1 MKPNDMIDYFRSINS
16 NIFKKIGEKNTM
28 KYPGLLDD
36 DISRVGTNEAQ
47 MYNLLSGMVVA
58 DLVKTC
64 LGPRGMSK
72 MYIDILG
79 EDTLTKHGG
88 AFLRKVDVDHPAAKS
103 VIEAV
108 NTVDTHVGDGTSSTA
123 ILIGSLLGNAKEL
136 LNLGIPTATIIRGYE
151 MGLDLALN
159 SLDEIKIKQNNDNLE
174 KMRELLITCITGKTI
189 FDLQEDQMKIVDM
202 IIEASLDVAD
212 LKNHHLSI
220 DDIKIEEKIGN
231 VTQIQLI
238 KGTLIDKTID
248 SSAMPKCIN
257 NAKILLIN
265 ESLETMKTRCESEI
279 EITSPEQ
286 MSQFLVQENN
296 DLDHLV
302 ENIVNSGANVVI
314 SRKGVNDFVQES
326 LAKKGIISMRRV
338 KYNDLWWLEKAV
350 GAKTCESIEKISPNE
365 LGFARKIYEKTVG
378 GDPMVFVEGKSP
390 KSVTILLR
398 ANSKRYL
405 DELHRNILNAFHVLQ
420 NFIESPFVVYGAG
433 SVEGL
438 VSQKIK
444 KQSVIIDGKEQV
456 VVDKFGDA
464 ILQIPLTLA
473 KNVGMDILDTKT
485 CLQAKLANS
494 NGKIKWYGIN
504 SETRNISDMSS
515 SKIIETVAVKQ
526 QIFKTAVEATNLIL
540 NVNDVF
546 MKNIIDNTHC
556 HVDGVVHAHHDPGKN
571 HNHFEQEG
579 LEQRQMHQYY

>member
-1 MKPNDMIDYFRSINS
+1 
-16 NIFKKIGEKNTM
+16 M
-28 KYPGLLDD
+28 KYPGLLND

-47 MYNLLSGMVVA
+47 MYNLLSGTLVA

-108 NTVDTHVGDGTSSTA
+108 NTVDTHVGDGTSSAA

-136 LNLGIPTATIIRGYE
+136 LNLGIPTATIVRGYE
-151 MGLDLALN
+151 IGLDLVLDT
-159 SLDEIKIKQNNDNLE
+159 LDEIKIKQNNDNLE
-174 KMRELLITCITGKTI
+174 KMRELLTTCITGKTI

-202 IIEASLDVAD
+202 IIEAVLDVAD
-212 LKNHHLSI
+212 LKNNHFAI
-220 DDIKIEEKIGN
+220 DDIKIEDKIGN
-231 VTQIQLI
+231 VTEIQLI

-257 NAKILLIN
+257 DAKILLIN
-265 ESLETMKTRCESEI
+265 EPLETMKTRYESEI
-279 EITSPEQ
+279 EITSPKQ

-296 DLDHLV
+296 ELDHLV
-302 ENIVNSGANVVI
+302 QNIVNSGANVVI

-350 GAKTCESIEKISPNE
+350 NAKTCESIEKISPHE

-420 NFIESPFVVYGAG
+420 NFIESPFVVCGAG

-438 VSQKIK
+438 LSQKIK
-444 KQSVIIDGKEQV
+444 KQSGTIDGKEQIV
-456 VVDKFGDA
+456 VEKFADS
-464 ILQIPLTLA
+464 ILEIPLTLA
-473 KNVGMDILDTKT
+473 RNVGMDVLDTKT
-485 CLQAKLANS
+485 CLQAKFANS

-504 SETRNISDMSS
+504 SETRNISDMSL

-526 QIFKTAVEATNLIL
+526 QIFKTAVEATNLIV

>member
-1 MKPNDMIDYFRSINS
+1 
-16 NIFKKIGEKNTM
+16 M
-28 KYPGLLDD
+28 KYPGLLND

-47 MYNLLSGMVVA
+47 MYNLLSGTLVA

-108 NTVDTHVGDGTSSTA
+108 NTVDTHVGDGTSSAA

-136 LNLGIPTATIIRGYE
+136 LNLGIPTATIVRGYE
-151 MGLDLALN
+151 IGLDLVLD

-189 FDLQEDQMKIVDM
+189 FDLQEDQGKIVDM
-202 IIEASLDVAD
+202 IIEAILDVAD
-212 LKNHHLSI
+212 LKNNHFAI

-231 VTQIQLI
+231 VTEIQLI

-257 NAKILLIN
+257 DAKILLIN
-265 ESLETMKTRCESEI
+265 EPLETMKTRYESEI
-279 EITSPEQ
+279 EITSPKQ

-302 ENIVNSGANVVI
+302 QNIVNSGANVVI

-350 GAKTCESIEKISPNE
+350 NAKTCESIEKISPHE

-398 ANSKRYL
+398 ANSKQYL

-420 NFIESPFVVYGAG
+420 NFIESPFVVCGAG

-438 VSQKIK
+438 LSQKIK
-444 KQSVIIDGKEQV
+444 KQSGTIDGKEQIV
-456 VVDKFGDA
+456 VEKFADS
-464 ILQIPLTLA
+464 ILEIPLTLA
-473 KNVGMDILDTKT
+473 RNVGMDVLDTKT
-485 CLQAKLANS
+485 CLQAKFANS

-504 SETRNISDMSS
+504 SETRNISDMSL

-526 QIFKTAVEATNLIL
+526 QIFKTAVEATNLIV

>member
-1 MKPNDMIDYFRSINS
+1 
-16 NIFKKIGEKNTM
+16 M
-28 KYPGLLDD
+28 KYPGLLND

-47 MYNLLSGMVVA
+47 MYNLLSGTLVA

-108 NTVDTHVGDGTSSTA
+108 NTVDTHVGDGTSSAA

-136 LNLGIPTATIIRGYE
+136 LNLGIPTATIVRGYE
-151 MGLDLALN
+151 IGLDLVLDY
-159 SLDEIKIKQNNDNLE
+159 LDEIKIKQNNDNLE

-189 FDLQEDQMKIVDM
+189 FDLQEDQGKIVDM
-202 IIEASLDVAD
+202 IIEAVLDVAD
-212 LKNHHLSI
+212 LKNNHFAI
-220 DDIKIEEKIGN
+220 DDIKIEDKIGN
-231 VTQIQLI
+231 VTEIQLI

-257 NAKILLIN
+257 DAKILLIN
-265 ESLETMKTRCESEI
+265 EPLETMKTRYESEI
-279 EITSPEQ
+279 EITSPKQ

-296 DLDHLV
+296 ELDHLV
-302 ENIVNSGANVVI
+302 QNIVNSGANVVI

-350 GAKTCESIEKISPNE
+350 NAKTCESIEKISPHE

-398 ANSKRYL
+398 ANSKQYL

-420 NFIESPFVVYGAG
+420 NFIESPFVVCGAG

-438 VSQKIK
+438 LSQKIK
-444 KQSVIIDGKEQV
+444 KQSGTIDGKEQIV
-456 VVDKFGDA
+456 VEKFADS
-464 ILQIPLTLA
+464 ILEIPLTLA
-473 KNVGMDILDTKT
+473 RNVGMDVLDTKT
-485 CLQAKLANS
+485 CLQAKFANS

-504 SETRNISDMSS
+504 SETRNISDMSL

-540 NVNDVF
+540 SVDDVF

>member
-1 MKPNDMIDYFRSINS
+1 
-16 NIFKKIGEKNTM
+16 M
-28 KYPGLLDD
+28 KYPGLLND

-47 MYNLLSGMVVA
+47 MYNLLSGTLVA

-108 NTVDTHVGDGTSSTA
+108 NTVDTHVGDGTSSAA

-136 LNLGIPTATIIRGYE
+136 LNLGIPTATIVRGYE
-151 MGLDLALN
+151 MGLDLVLD

-202 IIEASLDVAD
+202 IIEAVLDVAD
-212 LKNHHLSI
+212 LKNNYFSI

-231 VTQIQLI
+231 VTEIQLI

-257 NAKILLIN
+257 DAKILLIN
-265 ESLETMKTRCESEI
+265 EPLETMKTRYESEI
-279 EITSPEQ
+279 EITSPKQ

-296 DLDHLV
+296 ELDHLV
-302 ENIVNSGANVVI
+302 QNIVNSGANVVI

-350 GAKTCESIEKISPNE
+350 NAKTCESIEKISPHE

-398 ANSKRYL
+398 ANSKQYL

-420 NFIESPFVVYGAG
+420 NFIESPFVVCGAG

-438 VSQKIK
+438 LSQKIK
-444 KQSVIIDGKEQV
+444 KQSGTIDGKEQIV
-456 VVDKFGDA
+456 VEKFADS
-464 ILQIPLTLA
+464 ILEIPLTLA
-473 KNVGMDILDTKT
+473 RNVGMDVLDTKT
-485 CLQAKLANS
+485 CLQAKFANS

-504 SETRNISDMSS
+504 SETRNISDMSL

-526 QIFKTAVEATNLIL
+526 QIFKTAVEATNLIV

>member
-1 MKPNDMIDYFRSINS
+1 
-16 NIFKKIGEKNTM
+16 M
-28 KYPGLLDD
+28 KYPGLLND

-47 MYNLLSGMVVA
+47 MYNLLSGTLVA

-108 NTVDTHVGDGTSSTA
+108 NTVDTHVGDGTSSAA

-136 LNLGIPTATIIRGYE
+136 LNLGIPTATIVRGYE
-151 MGLDLALN
+151 IGLDLVLD

-189 FDLQEDQMKIVDM
+189 FDLQEDQGKIVDM
-202 IIEASLDVAD
+202 IIEATLDVAD
-212 LKNHHLSI
+212 LKNNHFAI
-220 DDIKIEEKIGN
+220 DDIKIEDKIGN
-231 VTQIQLI
+231 VTEIQLI

-257 NAKILLIN
+257 DAKILLIN
-265 ESLETMKTRCESEI
+265 EPLETMKTRYESEI
-279 EITSPEQ
+279 EITSPKQ

-302 ENIVNSGANVVI
+302 QNIVNSGANVVI

-350 GAKTCESIEKISPNE
+350 NAKTCESIEKISPHE

-398 ANSKRYL
+398 ANSKQYL

-420 NFIESPFVVYGAG
+420 NFIESPFVVCGAG

-438 VSQKIK
+438 LSQKIK
-444 KQSVIIDGKEQV
+444 KQSGTIDGKEQIV
-456 VVDKFGDA
+456 VEKFADS
-464 ILQIPLTLA
+464 ILEIPLTLA
-473 KNVGMDILDTKT
+473 RNVGMDVLDTKT
-485 CLQAKLANS
+485 CLQAKFANS

-504 SETRNISDMSS
+504 SETRNISDMSL

-540 NVNDVF
+540 SVDDVF

>member
-1 MKPNDMIDYFRSINS
+1 
-16 NIFKKIGEKNTM
+16 M

-47 MYNLLSGMVVA
+47 MYNLLSGTLVA

-108 NTVDTHVGDGTSSTA
+108 NTVDTHVGDGTSSAA

-136 LNLGIPTATIIRGYE
+136 LNLGIPTATIVRGYE
-151 MGLDLALN
+151 MGLDLALD

-189 FDLQEDQMKIVDM
+189 FDLQEDQIKIVDM
-202 IIEASLDVAD
+202 IIEAVLDVAD
-212 LKNHHLSI
+212 LRNNYFSI

-231 VTQIQLI
+231 VTEIQLI

-257 NAKILLIN
+257 DAKILLIN
-265 ESLETMKTRCESEI
+265 EPLETMKTRYESEI
-279 EITSPEQ
+279 EITSPKQ

-302 ENIVNSGANVVI
+302 QNIVNSGANVVI

-350 GAKTCESIEKISPNE
+350 NAKTCESIEKISPHE

-438 VSQKIK
+438 LSQKIK
-444 KQSVIIDGKEQV
+444 NQSVTIDGKEQMV
-456 VVDKFGDA
+456 VEKFADS
-464 ILQIPLTLA
+464 ILEIPLTLA
-473 KNVGMDILDTKT
+473 RNVGMDVLDTKT
-485 CLQAKLANS
+485 CLQAKFANS

-504 SETRNISDMSS
+504 SETRNISDMSL

-540 NVNDVF
+540 SVNDVF

>member
-1 MKPNDMIDYFRSINS
+1 
-16 NIFKKIGEKNTM
+16 M

-103 VIEAV
+103 VIDAV
-108 NTVDTHVGDGTSSTA
+108 NTVDTHVGDGTSSA
-123 ILIGSLLGNAKEL
+123 SILIGSLLGNAKKL
-136 LNLGIPTATIIRGYE
+136 LNLGIPTAAIVRGYE
-151 MGLDLALN
+151 MSLDLVLE

-189 FDLQEDQMKIVDM
+189 FDLQEDQGKIVDM
-202 IIEASLDVAD
+202 IIEAVLDVAD
-212 LKNHHLSI
+212 LNNNHFAI
-220 DDIKIEEKIGN
+220 DDIKIEDKIGN
-231 VTQIQLI
+231 VTEIQLI

-257 NAKILLIN
+257 DAKILLIN
-265 ESLETMKTRCESEI
+265 EPLETMKTRYESEI

-286 MSQFLVQENN
+286 MNQFLVQENN

-302 ENIVNSGANVVI
+302 QNIVNSGANVVI

-326 LAKKGIISMRRV
+326 LAKRGIISMRRV

-350 GAKTCESIEKISPNE
+350 NAKTCESIEKISPHE

-378 GDPMVFVEGKSP
+378 GDPMVFVEGKAP

-420 NFIESPFVVYGAG
+420 NFIENPFVVWGAG

-438 VSQKIK
+438 LSQKIK
-444 KQSVIIDGKEQV
+444 EQSVTIDGKEQLA
-456 VVDKFGDA
+456 VDKFADS
-464 ILQIPLTLA
+464 ILEIPLTLA
-473 KNVGMDILDTKT
+473 RNVGMDVLDTKT
-485 CLQAKLANS
+485 RLQAKFANS
-494 NGKIKWYGIN
+494 NGKTKWYGIN
-504 SETRNISDMSS
+504 SETRNISDMSL

-540 NVNDVF
+540 SVNDVF

-556 HVDGVVHAHHDPGKN
+556 HIDGVVHAHHDPGKN

>member
-1 MKPNDMIDYFRSINS
+1 
-16 NIFKKIGEKNTM
+16 M

-36 DISRVGTNEAQ
+36 DISRVGSNEAQ
-47 MYNLLSGMVVA
+47 KYNLLSGTVVA

-108 NTVDTHVGDGTSSTA
+108 NTVDTHVGDGTSSAA

-136 LNLGIPTATIIRGYE
+136 LNLGIPTATIVQGYE
-151 MGLDLALN
+151 MGLDLVLD

-189 FDLQEDQMKIVDM
+189 FDLQDDQMKIVDM
-202 IIEASLDVAD
+202 IIEAALDVAD
-212 LKNHHLSI
+212 LKNNHFAI
-220 DDIKIEEKIGN
+220 DDIKIEEKVGN
-231 VTQIQLI
+231 ITEIQLI

-257 NAKILLIN
+257 DAKILLIN
-265 ESLETMKTRCESEI
+265 EPLETMKTRYESEI

-286 MSQFLVQENN
+286 MSQFLVQEKN

-302 ENIVNSGANVVI
+302 QNIVNSGANVVI

-350 GAKTCESIEKISPNE
+350 NAKTCESIEKISPHE

-405 DELHRNILNAFHVLQ
+405 DELHRNILNAFHVLR

-433 SVEGL
+433 SVEGIL
-438 VSQKIK
+438 SQKIK
-444 KQSVIIDGKEQV
+444 KQSVTIGGKEQLAV
-456 VVDKFGDA
+456 GKFADS
-464 ILQIPLTLA
+464 ILEIPLTLA
-473 KNVGMDILDTKT
+473 RNVGMDVLDTKT
-485 CLQAKLANS
+485 RLQAKFANS
-494 NGKIKWYGIN
+494 NGKTKWYGIN
-504 SETRNISDMSS
+504 SKTRKIYDVSS

-540 NVNDVF
+540 SVNDVF

-556 HVDGVVHAHHDPGKN
+556 HIDGVVHAHHDPGKN

>member
-1 MKPNDMIDYFRSINS
+1 
-16 NIFKKIGEKNTM
+16 M
-28 KYPGLLDD
+28 KYPGLLND

-47 MYNLLSGMVVA
+47 MYNLLSGTLVA

-103 VIEAV
+103 VIDAV
-108 NTVDTHVGDGTSSTA
+108 NTVDTHVGDGTSSAA

-136 LNLGIPTATIIRGYE
+136 LNLGIPTATIVRGYE
-151 MGLDLALN
+151 IGLDLVLD

-189 FDLQEDQMKIVDM
+189 FDLQEDQGKIVDM
-202 IIEASLDVAD
+202 IIEATLDVAD
-212 LKNHHLSI
+212 LKNNHFSI

-231 VTQIQLI
+231 VTEIQLI

-257 NAKILLIN
+257 DAKILLIN
-265 ESLETMKTRCESEI
+265 EPLETMKTRYESEI
-279 EITSPEQ
+279 EITSPKQ

-302 ENIVNSGANVVI
+302 QNIVNSGANVVI

-350 GAKTCESIEKISPNE
+350 NAKTCESIEKISPHE

-398 ANSKRYL
+398 ANSKQYL

-420 NFIESPFVVYGAG
+420 NFIESPFVVCGAG

-438 VSQKIK
+438 LSQKIK
-444 KQSVIIDGKEQV
+444 KQSGTIDGKEQIV
-456 VVDKFGDA
+456 VEKFADS
-464 ILQIPLTLA
+464 ILEIPLTLA
-473 KNVGMDILDTKT
+473 RNVGMDVLDTKT
-485 CLQAKLANS
+485 CLQAKFANS

-504 SETRNISDMSS
+504 SETRNISDMSL

-526 QIFKTAVEATNLIL
+526 QIFKTAVEATNLIV

>member
-1 MKPNDMIDYFRSINS
+1 
-16 NIFKKIGEKNTM
+16 M
-28 KYPGLLDD
+28 KYPGLLND

-47 MYNLLSGMVVA
+47 MYNLLSGTLVA

-108 NTVDTHVGDGTSSTA
+108 NTVDTHVGDGTSSAA

-136 LNLGIPTATIIRGYE
+136 LNLGIPTATIVRGYE
-151 MGLDLALN
+151 IGLDLALD

-202 IIEASLDVAD
+202 IIEAVLDVAD
-212 LKNHHLSI
+212 LKNNHFSI

-231 VTQIQLI
+231 VTEIQLI

-257 NAKILLIN
+257 DAKILLIN
-265 ESLETMKTRCESEI
+265 EPLETMKTRYESEI
-279 EITSPEQ
+279 EITSPKQ

-302 ENIVNSGANVVI
+302 QNIVNSGANVVI

-350 GAKTCESIEKISPNE
+350 NAKTCESIEKISPHE

-398 ANSKRYL
+398 ANSKQYL

-420 NFIESPFVVYGAG
+420 NFIESPFVVCGAG

-438 VSQKIK
+438 LSQKIK
-444 KQSVIIDGKEQV
+444 KQSGTIDGKEQIV
-456 VVDKFGDA
+456 VEKFADS
-464 ILQIPLTLA
+464 ILEIPLTLA
-473 KNVGMDILDTKT
+473 RNVGMDVLDTKT
-485 CLQAKLANS
+485 CLQAKFANS

-504 SETRNISDMSS
+504 SETRNISDMSL

-526 QIFKTAVEATNLIL
+526 QIFKTAVEATNLIV

>member
-1 MKPNDMIDYFRSINS
+1 
-16 NIFKKIGEKNTM
+16 M

-103 VIEAV
+103 IIDAV
-108 NTVDTHVGDGTSSTA
+108 NTVDTHVGDGTSSAA
-123 ILIGSLLGNAKEL
+123 ILMGSLLGNAKKL
-136 LNLGIPTATIIRGYE
+136 LNLGIPTSTIVRGYE
-151 MGLDLALN
+151 MGLDLTLDT
-159 SLDEIKIKQNNDNLE
+159 LDEIKIKQNNDNLE

-189 FDLQEDQMKIVDM
+189 FDLQEDQGKIVDM
-202 IIEASLDVAD
+202 IIEATLDVAD
-212 LKNHHLSI
+212 LKNNHFAI
-220 DDIKIEEKIGN
+220 DDIKIEDKIGN
-231 VTQIQLI
+231 ITEIQLI

-257 NAKILLIN
+257 DAKILLIN
-265 ESLETMKTRCESEI
+265 EPLETMKTRYESEI

-302 ENIVNSGANVVI
+302 QNIVNSGANVVI
-314 SRKGVNDFVQES
+314 SRKGVSDFVQES

-350 GAKTCESIEKISPNE
+350 NAKTCESIEKISPHE

-420 NFIESPFVVYGAG
+420 NFIENPFVVCGAG
-433 SVEGL
+433 SVEGIL
-438 VSQKIK
+438 SQKIK
-444 KQSVIIDGKEQV
+444 EQSVSINGKEQLAV
-456 VVDKFGDA
+456 EKFADS
-464 ILQIPLTLA
+464 ILEIPLTLA
-473 KNVGMDILDTKT
+473 RNVGMDVLDTKT
-485 CLQAKLANS
+485 RLQAKFANS
-494 NGKIKWYGIN
+494 NGKTRWYGIN

-526 QIFKTAVEATNLIL
+526 QVFKTAVEATNLIL
-540 NVNDVF
+540 SVNDVF

>member
-1 MKPNDMIDYFRSINS
+1 
-16 NIFKKIGEKNTM
+16 M

-302 ENIVNSGANVVI
+302 QNIVNSGANVVI

>member
-1 MKPNDMIDYFRSINS
+1 
-16 NIFKKIGEKNTM
+16 M

-103 VIEAV
+103 VIDAV
-108 NTVDTHVGDGTSSTA
+108 NTVDTHVGDGTSSA
-123 ILIGSLLGNAKEL
+123 SILIGGLLGNAKKL
-136 LNLGIPTATIIRGYE
+136 LNLGIPTATIVRGYE
-151 MGLDLALN
+151 MGLDLVLE

-189 FDLQEDQMKIVDM
+189 FDLQEDQGKIVDM
-202 IIEASLDVAD
+202 IIEAVLDVAD
-212 LKNHHLSI
+212 LKNNHFAI
-220 DDIKIEEKIGN
+220 DDIKIEDKIGN
-231 VTQIQLI
+231 VTEIQLI

-257 NAKILLIN
+257 DAKILLIN
-265 ESLETMKTRCESEI
+265 EPLETMKTRYESEI

-286 MSQFLVQENN
+286 MNQFLVQENN

-302 ENIVNSGANVVI
+302 QNIVNSGANVVI

-326 LAKKGIISMRRV
+326 LAKRGIISMRRV

-350 GAKTCESIEKISPNE
+350 NAKTCESIEKISPHE

-420 NFIESPFVVYGAG
+420 NFIENPFVVCGAG

-438 VSQKIK
+438 LSQKIK
-444 KQSVIIDGKEQV
+444 EQSVTIDGKEQLA
-456 VVDKFGDA
+456 VDKFADS
-464 ILQIPLTLA
+464 ILEIPLTLA
-473 KNVGMDILDTKT
+473 RNVGMDVLDTKT
-485 CLQAKLANS
+485 RLQAKFANS
-494 NGKIKWYGIN
+494 NGKTKWYGIN

-540 NVNDVF
+540 SVNDVF

-556 HVDGVVHAHHDPGKN
+556 HIDGVVHAHHDPGKN

>member
-1 MKPNDMIDYFRSINS
+1 
-16 NIFKKIGEKNTM
+16 M

-103 VIEAV
+103 VIDAV
-108 NTVDTHVGDGTSSTA
+108 NTVDTHVGDGTSSAA
-123 ILIGSLLGNAKEL
+123 ILMGSLLGNAKKL
-136 LNLGIPTATIIRGYE
+136 LNLGIPTSTIVRGYE
-151 MGLDLALN
+151 MGLDLALD

-189 FDLQEDQMKIVDM
+189 FDLQEDQGKIVDM
-202 IIEASLDVAD
+202 IIEAVLDVAD
-212 LKNHHLSI
+212 LKNNHFAI
-220 DDIKIEEKIGN
+220 DDIKIEDKIGN
-231 VTQIQLI
+231 VTEIQLI

-257 NAKILLIN
+257 DARILLIN
-265 ESLETMKTRCESEI
+265 EPLETMKTRYESEI
-279 EITSPEQ
+279 EITAPEQ
-286 MSQFLVQENN
+286 MSQFLVQESN

-302 ENIVNSGANVVI
+302 QNIVNSGANVVI

-326 LAKKGIISMRRV
+326 LAKRGIISMRRV

-350 GAKTCESIEKISPNE
+350 NTKTCESIEKISSHE
-365 LGFARKIYEKTVG
+365 LGFASKIYEKTVG
-378 GDPMVFVEGKSP
+378 GDPMVFVEGESP

-420 NFIESPFVVYGAG
+420 NFIENPFVVWGAG

-438 VSQKIK
+438 LSQKIK
-444 KQSVIIDGKEQV
+444 EQSVTIDGKEQLA
-456 VVDKFGDA
+456 VDKFADS
-464 ILQIPLTLA
+464 ILEIPLTLA
-473 KNVGMDILDTKT
+473 RNVGMDVLDTKT
-485 CLQAKLANS
+485 RLQAKFANS
-494 NGKIKWYGIN
+494 NGKTKWYGIN

-540 NVNDVF
+540 SVNDVF

>member
-1 MKPNDMIDYFRSINS
+1 
-16 NIFKKIGEKNTM
+16 M

-47 MYNLLSGMVVA
+47 KYNLLSGMVVA

-108 NTVDTHVGDGTSSTA
+108 NTVDTHVGDGTSSAA
-123 ILIGSLLGNAKEL
+123 ILIGSLLGNVKEL
-136 LNLGIPTATIIRGYE
+136 LNLGIPTATIVRGYE
-151 MGLDLALN
+151 MGLDMVLD

-174 KMRELLITCITGKTI
+174 KMRELLITCIAGKTI
-189 FDLQEDQMKIVDM
+189 FDLQEDQTKIVDM
-202 IIEASLDVAD
+202 IIEAVLDVAD
-212 LKNHHLSI
+212 LKNNHFAI

-231 VTQIQLI
+231 ITDIQLI

-257 NAKILLIN
+257 DAKILLIN
-265 ESLETMKTRCESEI
+265 EPLETMKTRYESEI

-302 ENIVNSGANVVI
+302 QNIVNSGANVVI

-350 GAKTCESIEKISPNE
+350 NAKTCESIEKISPHE
-365 LGFARKIYEKTVG
+365 LGFAKKIYEKTVG

-420 NFIESPFVVYGAG
+420 NFIENPFVVWGAG

-438 VSQKIK
+438 LSQKIK
-444 KQSVIIDGKEQV
+444 EQSVTIDGKEQLA
-456 VVDKFGDA
+456 VDKFADS
-464 ILQIPLTLA
+464 ILEIPLTLA
-473 KNVGMDILDTKT
+473 RNVGMDVLDTKT
-485 CLQAKLANS
+485 RLQAKFANS
-494 NGKIKWYGIN
+494 NGKTKWYGIN

-526 QIFKTAVEATNLIL
+526 QVFKTAVEATNLIL
-540 NVNDVF
+540 SVNDVF

>member
-1 MKPNDMIDYFRSINS
+1 
-16 NIFKKIGEKNTM
+16 M
-28 KYPGLLDD
+28 KYPGLLND

-47 MYNLLSGMVVA
+47 MYNLLSGTLVA

-108 NTVDTHVGDGTSSTA
+108 NTVDTHVGDGTSSAA

-136 LNLGIPTATIIRGYE
+136 LNLGIPTATIVRGYE
-151 MGLDLALN
+151 IGLDLVLD

-189 FDLQEDQMKIVDM
+189 FDLQEDQGKIVDM
-202 IIEASLDVAD
+202 IIEATLDVAD
-212 LKNHHLSI
+212 LKNNHFAI

-231 VTQIQLI
+231 VTEIQLI

-257 NAKILLIN
+257 DAKILLIN
-265 ESLETMKTRCESEI
+265 EPLETMKTRYESEI
-279 EITSPEQ
+279 EITSPKQ

-302 ENIVNSGANVVI
+302 QNIVNSGANVVI

-350 GAKTCESIEKISPNE
+350 NAKTCESIEKISPHE

-398 ANSKRYL
+398 ANSKQYL

-420 NFIESPFVVYGAG
+420 NFIESPFVVCGAG

-438 VSQKIK
+438 LSQKIK
-444 KQSVIIDGKEQV
+444 KQSGTIDGKEQIV
-456 VVDKFGDA
+456 VEKFADS
-464 ILQIPLTLA
+464 ILEIPLTLA
-473 KNVGMDILDTKT
+473 RNVGMDVLDTKT
-485 CLQAKLANS
+485 CLQAKFANS

-504 SETRNISDMSS
+504 SETRNISDMSL

-540 NVNDVF
+540 SVDDVF

>member
-1 MKPNDMIDYFRSINS
+1 
-16 NIFKKIGEKNTM
+16 M
-28 KYPGLLDD
+28 KYPGLLND

-47 MYNLLSGMVVA
+47 MYNLLSGTLVA

-103 VIEAV
+103 VIDAV
-108 NTVDTHVGDGTSSTA
+108 NTVDTHVGDGTSSAA

-136 LNLGIPTATIIRGYE
+136 LNLGIPTATIVRGYE
-151 MGLDLALN
+151 IGLDLVLD

-189 FDLQEDQMKIVDM
+189 FDLQEDQGKIVDM
-202 IIEASLDVAD
+202 IIEAVLDVAD
-212 LKNHHLSI
+212 LKNNHFAI
-220 DDIKIEEKIGN
+220 DDIKIEDKIGN
-231 VTQIQLI
+231 VTEIQLI

-257 NAKILLIN
+257 DAKILLIN
-265 ESLETMKTRCESEI
+265 EPLETMKTRYESEI
-279 EITSPEQ
+279 EITSPKQ

-296 DLDHLV
+296 ELDHLV
-302 ENIVNSGANVVI
+302 QNIVNSGANVVI

-350 GAKTCESIEKISPNE
+350 NAKTCESIEKISPHE

-398 ANSKRYL
+398 ANSKQYL

-420 NFIESPFVVYGAG
+420 NFIESPFVVCGAG

-438 VSQKIK
+438 LSQKIK
-444 KQSVIIDGKEQV
+444 KQSGTIDGKEQIV
-456 VVDKFGDA
+456 VEKFADS
-464 ILQIPLTLA
+464 ILEIPLTLA
-473 KNVGMDILDTKT
+473 RNVGMDVLDTKT
-485 CLQAKLANS
+485 CLQAKFANS

-504 SETRNISDMSS
+504 SETRNISDMSL

-526 QIFKTAVEATNLIL
+526 QIFKTAVEATNLIV

>member
-1 MKPNDMIDYFRSINS
+1 
-16 NIFKKIGEKNTM
+16 M

-302 ENIVNSGANVVI
+302 QNIVNSGANVVI

-444 KQSVIIDGKEQV
+444 KQSVFIDGKEQV

-473 KNVGMDILDTKT
+473 KNVGMDVLDTKT

>member
-1 MKPNDMIDYFRSINS
+1 
-16 NIFKKIGEKNTM
+16 M
-28 KYPGLLDD
+28 KYPGLLND

-47 MYNLLSGMVVA
+47 MYNLLSGTLVA

-108 NTVDTHVGDGTSSTA
+108 NTVDTHVGDGTSSAA

-136 LNLGIPTATIIRGYE
+136 LNLGIPTATIVRGYE
-151 MGLDLALN
+151 IGLDLALD

-174 KMRELLITCITGKTI
+174 KMRELLTTCITGKTI

-202 IIEASLDVAD
+202 IIEAVLDVAD
-212 LKNHHLSI
+212 LKNNHFAI

-231 VTQIQLI
+231 VTEIQLI

-257 NAKILLIN
+257 DAKILLIN
-265 ESLETMKTRCESEI
+265 EPLETMKTRYESEI
-279 EITSPEQ
+279 EITSPKQ

-296 DLDHLV
+296 ELDHLV
-302 ENIVNSGANVVI
+302 QNIVNSGANVVI

-350 GAKTCESIEKISPNE
+350 NAKTCESIEKISPHE

-398 ANSKRYL
+398 ANSKQYL
-405 DELHRNILNAFHVLQ
+405 DELHRNILNAFHILQ
-420 NFIESPFVVYGAG
+420 NFIESPFVVCGAG

-438 VSQKIK
+438 LSQKIK
-444 KQSVIIDGKEQV
+444 KQSGTIDGKEQIV
-456 VVDKFGDA
+456 VEKFADS
-464 ILQIPLTLA
+464 ILEIPLTLA
-473 KNVGMDILDTKT
+473 RNVGMDVLDTKT
-485 CLQAKLANS
+485 CLQAKFANS

-504 SETRNISDMSS
+504 SETRNISDMSL

-526 QIFKTAVEATNLIL
+526 QIFKTAVEATNLIV

>member
-1 MKPNDMIDYFRSINS
+1 
-16 NIFKKIGEKNTM
+16 M

-36 DISRVGTNEAQ
+36 NISRVGTNEAQ
-47 MYNLLSGMVVA
+47 MYNILSGMVVS

-88 AFLRKVDVDHPAAKS
+88 AFLRKVDVDHPAAKA

-108 NTVDTHVGDGTSSTA
+108 NTVDTHVGDGTSSA
-123 ILIGSLLGNAKEL
+123 AVLIGSFLDNAKEL
-136 LNLGIPTATIIRGYE
+136 LNLGIPTATIVRGYE
-151 MGLDLALN
+151 IGLDLALD
-159 SLDEIKIKQNNDNLE
+159 SLDEIKIKQHNDNLE
-174 KMRELLITCITGKTI
+174 KMRELLTTCITGKTI
-189 FDLQEDQMKIVDM
+189 FDLQEDRTKIINM
-202 IIEASLDVAD
+202 IIEAVLDVSD
-212 LKNHHLSI
+212 LKNNTFSI

-231 VTQIQLI
+231 VTEIQLI

-248 SSAMPKCIN
+248 SSSMPKCIDD
-257 NAKILLIN
+257 AKILLIN
-265 ESLETMKTRCESEI
+265 ESLETMKTRYESEI

-296 DLDHLV
+296 DLDYLV
-302 ENIVNSGANVVI
+302 QKIVSSGANVVI

-350 GAKTCESIEKISPNE
+350 NAKTCKSIEKISPDE

-378 GDPMVFVEGKSP
+378 GDSMVFVEGKSP

-420 NFIESPFVVYGAG
+420 NFIQSPFIVYGAG
-433 SVEGL
+433 SAEGL

-444 KQSVIIDGKEQV
+444 KQFQFIDGKEQI
-456 VVDKFGDA
+456 VVDKFADS

-473 KNVGMDILDTKT
+473 KNVGMDVLNTRT
-485 CLQAKLANS
+485 SLQSKLAKTNQ
-494 NGKIKWYGIN
+494 NTVWYGIN
-504 SETRNISDMSS
+504 SETRSISNMSS

-556 HVDGVVHAHHDPGKN
+556 HIDGVVHAHHDPGKN

>member
-1 MKPNDMIDYFRSINS
+1 
-16 NIFKKIGEKNTM
+16 M
-28 KYPGLLDD
+28 KYPGLLND

-47 MYNLLSGMVVA
+47 MYNLLSGTLVA

-108 NTVDTHVGDGTSSTA
+108 NTVDTHVGDGTSSAA

-136 LNLGIPTATIIRGYE
+136 LNLGIPTATIVRGYE
-151 MGLDLALN
+151 IGLDLVLDY
-159 SLDEIKIKQNNDNLE
+159 LDEIKIKQNNDNLE

-202 IIEASLDVAD
+202 IIEAVLDVAD
-212 LKNHHLSI
+212 LKNNYFSI

-231 VTQIQLI
+231 VTEIQLI

-257 NAKILLIN
+257 DAKILLIN
-265 ESLETMKTRCESEI
+265 EPLETMKTRYESEI
-279 EITSPEQ
+279 EITSPKQ

-296 DLDHLV
+296 ELDHLV
-302 ENIVNSGANVVI
+302 QNIVNSGANVVI

-350 GAKTCESIEKISPNE
+350 NAKTCESIEKISPHE

-398 ANSKRYL
+398 ANSKQYL

-420 NFIESPFVVYGAG
+420 NFIESPFVVCGAG

-438 VSQKIK
+438 LSQKIK
-444 KQSVIIDGKEQV
+444 KQSGTIDGKEQIV
-456 VVDKFGDA
+456 VEKFADS
-464 ILQIPLTLA
+464 ILEIPLTLA
-473 KNVGMDILDTKT
+473 RNVGMDVLDTKT
-485 CLQAKLANS
+485 CLQAKFANS

-504 SETRNISDMSS
+504 SETRNISDMSL

-540 NVNDVF
+540 SVDDVF

>member
-1 MKPNDMIDYFRSINS
+1 
-16 NIFKKIGEKNTM
+16 M
-28 KYPGLLDD
+28 KYPGLLND

-47 MYNLLSGMVVA
+47 MYNLLSGTLVA

-103 VIEAV
+103 VIDAV
-108 NTVDTHVGDGTSSTA
+108 NTVDTHVGDGTSSAA

-136 LNLGIPTATIIRGYE
+136 LNLGIPTATIVRGYE
-151 MGLDLALN
+151 IGLDLVLDY
-159 SLDEIKIKQNNDNLE
+159 LDEIKIKQNNDNLE

-189 FDLQEDQMKIVDM
+189 FDLQEDQGKIVDM
-202 IIEASLDVAD
+202 IIEAVLDVAD
-212 LKNHHLSI
+212 LKNNYFSI

-231 VTQIQLI
+231 VTEIQLI

-257 NAKILLIN
+257 DAKILLIN
-265 ESLETMKTRCESEI
+265 EPLETMKTRYESEI
-279 EITSPEQ
+279 EITSPKQ

-302 ENIVNSGANVVI
+302 QNIVNSGANVVI

-350 GAKTCESIEKISPNE
+350 NAKTCESIEKISPHE

-398 ANSKRYL
+398 ANSKQYL

-420 NFIESPFVVYGAG
+420 NFIESPFVVCGAG

-438 VSQKIK
+438 LSQKIK
-444 KQSVIIDGKEQV
+444 KQSGTIDGKEQIV
-456 VVDKFGDA
+456 VEKFADS
-464 ILQIPLTLA
+464 ILEIPLTLA
-473 KNVGMDILDTKT
+473 RNVGMDVLDTKT
-485 CLQAKLANS
+485 CLQAKFANS

-504 SETRNISDMSS
+504 SETRNISDMSL

-540 NVNDVF
+540 SVDDVF

>member
-1 MKPNDMIDYFRSINS
+1 
-16 NIFKKIGEKNTM
+16 M
-28 KYPGLLDD
+28 KYPGLLND

-47 MYNLLSGMVVA
+47 MYNLLSGTLVA

-108 NTVDTHVGDGTSSTA
+108 NTVDTHVGDGTSSAA

-136 LNLGIPTATIIRGYE
+136 LNLGIPTATIVRGYE
-151 MGLDLALN
+151 IGLDLVLDY
-159 SLDEIKIKQNNDNLE
+159 LDEIKIKQNNDNLE

-202 IIEASLDVAD
+202 IIEAVLDVAD
-212 LKNHHLSI
+212 LKNNHFAI
-220 DDIKIEEKIGN
+220 DDIKIEDKIGN
-231 VTQIQLI
+231 VTEIQLI

-257 NAKILLIN
+257 DAKILLIN
-265 ESLETMKTRCESEI
+265 EPLETMKTRYESEI
-279 EITSPEQ
+279 VITSPKQ

-302 ENIVNSGANVVI
+302 QNIVNSGANVVI

-350 GAKTCESIEKISPNE
+350 NAKTCESIEKISPHE

-398 ANSKRYL
+398 ANSKQYL

-420 NFIESPFVVYGAG
+420 NFIESPFVVCGAG

-438 VSQKIK
+438 LSQKIK
-444 KQSVIIDGKEQV
+444 KQSGTIDGKEQIV
-456 VVDKFGDA
+456 VEKFADS
-464 ILQIPLTLA
+464 ILEIPLTLA
-473 KNVGMDILDTKT
+473 RNVGMDVLDTKT
-485 CLQAKLANS
+485 CLQAKFANS

-504 SETRNISDMSS
+504 SETRNISDMSL

-526 QIFKTAVEATNLIL
+526 QIFKTAVEATNLIV

>member
-1 MKPNDMIDYFRSINS
+1 
-16 NIFKKIGEKNTM
+16 M
-28 KYPGLLDD
+28 KYPGLLND

-47 MYNLLSGMVVA
+47 MYNLLSGTLVA

-108 NTVDTHVGDGTSSTA
+108 NTVDTHVGDGTSSAA

-136 LNLGIPTATIIRGYE
+136 LNLGIPTATIVRGYE
-151 MGLDLALN
+151 IGLDLALD

-174 KMRELLITCITGKTI
+174 KMRELLTTCITGKTI
-189 FDLQEDQMKIVDM
+189 FDLQEDQGKIVDM
-202 IIEASLDVAD
+202 IIEATLDVAD
-212 LKNHHLSI
+212 LKNNHFAI

-231 VTQIQLI
+231 VTEIQLI

-257 NAKILLIN
+257 DAKILLIN
-265 ESLETMKTRCESEI
+265 EPLETMKTRYESEI
-279 EITSPEQ
+279 EITSPKQ

-296 DLDHLV
+296 ELDHLV
-302 ENIVNSGANVVI
+302 QNIVNSGANVVI

-350 GAKTCESIEKISPNE
+350 NAKTCESIEKISPHE

-398 ANSKRYL
+398 ANSKQYL

-420 NFIESPFVVYGAG
+420 NFIESPFVVCGAG

-438 VSQKIK
+438 LSQKIK
-444 KQSVIIDGKEQV
+444 KQSGTIDGKEQIV
-456 VVDKFGDA
+456 VEKFADS
-464 ILQIPLTLA
+464 ILEIPLTLA
-473 KNVGMDILDTKT
+473 RNVGMDVLDTKT
-485 CLQAKLANS
+485 CLQAKFANS

-504 SETRNISDMSS
+504 SETRNISDMSL

-526 QIFKTAVEATNLIL
+526 QIFKTAVEATNLIV

>member
-1 MKPNDMIDYFRSINS
+1 
-16 NIFKKIGEKNTM
+16 M
-28 KYPGLLDD
+28 KYPGLLND

-47 MYNLLSGMVVA
+47 MYNLLSGTLVA

-108 NTVDTHVGDGTSSTA
+108 NTVDTHVGDGTSSAA

-136 LNLGIPTATIIRGYE
+136 LNLGIPTATIVRGYE
-151 MGLDLALN
+151 MGLDLALDT
-159 SLDEIKIKQNNDNLE
+159 LDEIKIKQNNDNLE

-202 IIEASLDVAD
+202 IIEAVLDVAD
-212 LKNHHLSI
+212 LKNNYFSI

-231 VTQIQLI
+231 VTEIQLI

-257 NAKILLIN
+257 DAKILLIN
-265 ESLETMKTRCESEI
+265 EPLETMKTRYESEI
-279 EITSPEQ
+279 EITSPKQ

-302 ENIVNSGANVVI
+302 QNIVNSGANVVI

-350 GAKTCESIEKISPNE
+350 NAKTCESIEKISPHE

-398 ANSKRYL
+398 ANSKQYL

-420 NFIESPFVVYGAG
+420 NFIESPFVVCGAG

-438 VSQKIK
+438 LSQKIK
-444 KQSVIIDGKEQV
+444 KQSGTIDGKEQIV
-456 VVDKFGDA
+456 VEKFADS
-464 ILQIPLTLA
+464 ILEIPLTLA
-473 KNVGMDILDTKT
+473 RNVGMDVLDTKT
-485 CLQAKLANS
+485 CLQAKFANS

-504 SETRNISDMSS
+504 SETRNISDMSL

-540 NVNDVF
+540 SVDDVF

>member
-1 MKPNDMIDYFRSINS
+1 
-16 NIFKKIGEKNTM
+16 M

-79 EDTLTKHGG
+79 EDTMTKHGG

-103 VIEAV
+103 VIDAV
-108 NTVDTHVGDGTSSTA
+108 NTVDTHVGDGTSTA
-123 ILIGSLLGNAKEL
+123 SILIGSLLGNAKKL
-136 LNLGIPTATIIRGYE
+136 LNLGIPTATIVRGYE
-151 MGLDLALN
+151 MGLDLVLD

-189 FDLQEDQMKIVDM
+189 FDLQEDQGKIVDM
-202 IIEASLDVAD
+202 IIEAVLDVAD
-212 LKNHHLSI
+212 LKNNHFAI
-220 DDIKIEEKIGN
+220 DDIKIEDKIGN
-231 VTQIQLI
+231 VTDIQLI
-238 KGTLIDKTID
+238 KGTLIDKTVD

-257 NAKILLIN
+257 DAKILLIN
-265 ESLETMKTRCESEI
+265 EPLETMKTRYESEI

-302 ENIVNSGANVVI
+302 QKIVNSGANVVI

-326 LAKKGIISMRRV
+326 LAKRGIISMRRV

-350 GAKTCESIEKISPNE
+350 NAKTCESIEKISPHE

-378 GDPMVFVEGKSP
+378 GDLMVFVEGKAP

-420 NFIESPFVVYGAG
+420 NFIENPFVVCGAG
-433 SVEGL
+433 SVEGFL
-438 VSQKIK
+438 SQKIK
-444 KQSVIIDGKEQV
+444 DQSVTIDGKEQLA
-456 VVDKFGDA
+456 VDKFADS
-464 ILQIPLTLA
+464 ILEIPLTLA
-473 KNVGMDILDTKT
+473 RNVGMDVLDTKT
-485 CLQAKLANS
+485 RLQAKFANS
-494 NGKIKWYGIN
+494 NGKTKWYGIN
-504 SETRNISDMSS
+504 SETRNISDISS
-515 SKIIETVAVKQ
+515 SKIIETAAVKQ

-540 NVNDVF
+540 SVNDVF

-556 HVDGVVHAHHDPGKN
+556 HIDGVVHAHHDPGKN

>member
-1 MKPNDMIDYFRSINS
+1 
-16 NIFKKIGEKNTM
+16 M

-108 NTVDTHVGDGTSSTA
+108 NTVDTHVGDGTSSAA

-136 LNLGIPTATIIRGYE
+136 LNLGIPTATIVRGYE
-151 MGLDLALN
+151 IGLDLVLD

-189 FDLQEDQMKIVDM
+189 FDLQEDQGKIVDM
-202 IIEASLDVAD
+202 IIEAVLDVAD
-212 LKNHHLSI
+212 LKNNHFAI

-231 VTQIQLI
+231 VTEIQLI

-257 NAKILLIN
+257 DAKILLIN
-265 ESLETMKTRCESEI
+265 EPLETMKTRYESEI

-302 ENIVNSGANVVI
+302 QNIVNSGANVVI

-350 GAKTCESIEKISPNE
+350 NAKTCESIEKISPHE

-398 ANSKRYL
+398 ANSKQYL

-420 NFIESPFVVYGAG
+420 NFIESPFVVCGAG

-438 VSQKIK
+438 LSQKIK
-444 KQSVIIDGKEQV
+444 KQSGTIDGKEQIV
-456 VVDKFGDA
+456 VEKFADS
-464 ILQIPLTLA
+464 ILEIPLTLA
-473 KNVGMDILDTKT
+473 RNVGMDVLDTKT
-485 CLQAKLANS
+485 CLQAKFANS

-504 SETRNISDMSS
+504 SETRNISDMSL

-526 QIFKTAVEATNLIL
+526 QIFKTAVEATNLIV

>member
-1 MKPNDMIDYFRSINS
+1 
-16 NIFKKIGEKNTM
+16 M
-28 KYPGLLDD
+28 KYPGLLND

-47 MYNLLSGMVVA
+47 MYNLLSGTLVA

-103 VIEAV
+103 VIDAV
-108 NTVDTHVGDGTSSTA
+108 NTVDTHVGDGTSSAA

-136 LNLGIPTATIIRGYE
+136 LNLGIPTATIVRGYE
-151 MGLDLALN
+151 IGLDLVLD

-202 IIEASLDVAD
+202 IIEATLDVAD
-212 LKNHHLSI
+212 LKNNHFSI

-231 VTQIQLI
+231 VTEIQLI

-257 NAKILLIN
+257 DAKILLIN
-265 ESLETMKTRCESEI
+265 EPLETMKTRYESEI
-279 EITSPEQ
+279 EITSPKQ

-302 ENIVNSGANVVI
+302 QNIVNSGANVVI

-350 GAKTCESIEKISPNE
+350 NAKTCESIEKISPHE

-398 ANSKRYL
+398 ANSKQYL

-420 NFIESPFVVYGAG
+420 NFIESPFVVCGAG

-438 VSQKIK
+438 LSQKIK
-444 KQSVIIDGKEQV
+444 KQSGTIDGKEQIV
-456 VVDKFGDA
+456 VEKFADS
-464 ILQIPLTLA
+464 ILEIPLTLA
-473 KNVGMDILDTKT
+473 RNVGMDVLDTKT
-485 CLQAKLANS
+485 CLQAKFANS

-504 SETRNISDMSS
+504 SETRNISDMSL

-526 QIFKTAVEATNLIL
+526 QIFKTAVEATNLIV

>member
-1 MKPNDMIDYFRSINS
+1 
-16 NIFKKIGEKNTM
+16 M
-28 KYPGLLDD
+28 KYPGLLND

-47 MYNLLSGMVVA
+47 MYNLLSGTLVA

-103 VIEAV
+103 VIDAV
-108 NTVDTHVGDGTSSTA
+108 NTVDTHVGDGTSSAA

-136 LNLGIPTATIIRGYE
+136 LNLGIPTATIVRGYE
-151 MGLDLALN
+151 MGLDLALDT
-159 SLDEIKIKQNNDNLE
+159 LDEIKIKQNNDNLE

-189 FDLQEDQMKIVDM
+189 FDLQEDQGKIVDM
-202 IIEASLDVAD
+202 IIEAVLDVAD
-212 LKNHHLSI
+212 LKNNHFSI

-231 VTQIQLI
+231 VTEIQLI

-257 NAKILLIN
+257 DAKILLIN
-265 ESLETMKTRCESEI
+265 EPLETMKTRYESEI
-279 EITSPEQ
+279 EITSPKQ

-302 ENIVNSGANVVI
+302 QNIVNSGANVVI

-350 GAKTCESIEKISPNE
+350 NAKTCESIEKISPHE

-398 ANSKRYL
+398 ANSKQYL

-420 NFIESPFVVYGAG
+420 NFIESPFVVCGAG

-438 VSQKIK
+438 LSQKIK
-444 KQSVIIDGKEQV
+444 KQSGTIDGKEQIV
-456 VVDKFGDA
+456 VEKFADS
-464 ILQIPLTLA
+464 ILEIPLTLA
-473 KNVGMDILDTKT
+473 RNVGMDVLDTKT
-485 CLQAKLANS
+485 CLQAKFANS

-504 SETRNISDMSS
+504 SETRNISDMSL

-526 QIFKTAVEATNLIL
+526 QIFKTAVEATNLIV

>member
-1 MKPNDMIDYFRSINS
+1 
-16 NIFKKIGEKNTM
+16 M

-103 VIEAV
+103 VIDAV
-108 NTVDTHVGDGTSSTA
+108 NTVDTHVGDGTSSA
-123 ILIGSLLGNAKEL
+123 SILIGSLLGNAKKL
-136 LNLGIPTATIIRGYE
+136 LNLGIPTAAIVRGYE
-151 MGLDLALN
+151 MSLDLVLE

-189 FDLQEDQMKIVDM
+189 FDLQEDQGKIVDM
-202 IIEASLDVAD
+202 IIEAVLDVAD
-212 LKNHHLSI
+212 LNNNHFAI
-220 DDIKIEEKIGN
+220 DDIKIEDKIGN
-231 VTQIQLI
+231 VTEIQLI

-257 NAKILLIN
+257 DAKILLIN
-265 ESLETMKTRCESEI
+265 EPLETMKTRYESEI

-302 ENIVNSGANVVI
+302 QNIVNSGANVVI

-326 LAKKGIISMRRV
+326 LAKRGIISMRRV

-350 GAKTCESIEKISPNE
+350 NAKTCESIEKISSHE
-365 LGFARKIYEKTVG
+365 LGFASKIYEKTVG
-378 GDPMVFVEGKSP
+378 GDPMVFVEGKAP

-420 NFIESPFVVYGAG
+420 NFIENPFVVRGAG

-438 VSQKIK
+438 LSQKIK
-444 KQSVIIDGKEQV
+444 EQSVTIDGKEQLA
-456 VVDKFGDA
+456 VDKFADS
-464 ILQIPLTLA
+464 ILEIPLTLA
-473 KNVGMDILDTKT
+473 RNVGMDVLDTKT
-485 CLQAKLANS
+485 RLQAKFANS
-494 NGKIKWYGIN
+494 NGKTKWYGIN
-504 SETRNISDMSS
+504 SETRNISDMSL

-540 NVNDVF
+540 SVNDVF

>member
-1 MKPNDMIDYFRSINS
+1 
-16 NIFKKIGEKNTM
+16 M

-103 VIEAV
+103 VIDAV
-108 NTVDTHVGDGTSSTA
+108 NTVDTHVGDGTSSA
-123 ILIGSLLGNAKEL
+123 SILIGSLLGNAKKL
-136 LNLGIPTATIIRGYE
+136 LNLGIPTAAIVRGYE
-151 MGLDLALN
+151 MSLDLVLE

-189 FDLQEDQMKIVDM
+189 FDLQEDQGKIVDM
-202 IIEASLDVAD
+202 IIEAVLDVAD
-212 LKNHHLSI
+212 LNNNHFAI
-220 DDIKIEEKIGN
+220 DDIKIEDKIGN
-231 VTQIQLI
+231 VTEIQLI

-257 NAKILLIN
+257 DAKILLIN
-265 ESLETMKTRCESEI
+265 EPLETMKTRYESEI

-286 MSQFLVQENN
+286 MNQFLVQENN

-302 ENIVNSGANVVI
+302 QNIVNSGANVVI

-326 LAKKGIISMRRV
+326 LAKRGIISMRRV

-350 GAKTCESIEKISPNE
+350 NAKTCESIEKISPHE

-378 GDPMVFVEGKSP
+378 GDPMVFVEGKAP

-420 NFIESPFVVYGAG
+420 NFIENPFVVRGAG

-438 VSQKIK
+438 LSQKIK
-444 KQSVIIDGKEQV
+444 EQSVTIDGKEQLA
-456 VVDKFGDA
+456 VDKFADS
-464 ILQIPLTLA
+464 ILEIPLTLA
-473 KNVGMDILDTKT
+473 RNVGMDVLDTKT
-485 CLQAKLANS
+485 RLQAKFANS
-494 NGKIKWYGIN
+494 NGKTKWYGIN
-504 SETRNISDMSS
+504 SETRNISDMSL

-540 NVNDVF
+540 SVNDVF